1 MNNEDS
7 QYTTVYSFLSSAEQ
21 CAYIISKKSI
31 SHKSLDKLSSNEKDQ
46 VTSPKRIELVQF
58 QINLINIYEA
68 FTKLGKVMSRV
79 GVRVGTILNTWFYPK
94 EAQNPVK
101 EVRQTGM

>member
-1 MNNEDS
+1 M
-7 QYTTVYSFLSSAEQ
+7 
-21 CAYIISKKSI
+21 
-31 SHKSLDKLSSNEKDQ
+31 
-46 VTSPKRIELVQF
+46 TSPKRIELVQF

-101 EVRQTGM
+101 EVRQMGM